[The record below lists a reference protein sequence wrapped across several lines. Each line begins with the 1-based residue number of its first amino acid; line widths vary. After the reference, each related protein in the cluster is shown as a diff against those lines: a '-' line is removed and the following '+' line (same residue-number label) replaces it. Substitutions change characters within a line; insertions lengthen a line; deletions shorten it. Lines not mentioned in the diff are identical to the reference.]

1 MHLKGLNSCGAGF
14 SLIELVSVMVILA
27 TIAALAAPRFVHHDA
42 TVPAQADQLGRII
55 RHAQSLAMSQG
66 RPLTVDV
73 QSATSYVIT
82 DGATPTPSTIRDP
95 SGQLQAFSLQN
106 GVTLSG
112 VDLEFDSLGRPI
124 SGSNLVTN
132 TLNWT
137 LNGGSN
143 TATVSVQA
151 VTGFVSVTP

>member
-55 RHAQSLAMSQG
+55 RHAQALAMSQG

-73 QSATSYVIT
+73 QSATSYAIT

-112 VDLEFDSLGRPI
+112 ADLEFDSLGRPI

>member
-1 MHLKGLNSCGAGF
+1 MHSKGLNSCGAGF

-27 TIAALAAPRFVHHDA
+27 AISALAAPRFVHHDA

-55 RHAQSLAMSQG
+55 RHAQALAMSQG

-112 VDLEFDSLGRPI
+112 ADLEFDSLGRPI

>member
-1 MHLKGLNSCGAGF
+1 MDLKGLNSCGAGF

-55 RHAQSLAMSQG
+55 RHAQALAMSQG

-73 QSATSYVIT
+73 QSSTSYVIT

-112 VDLEFDSLGRPI
+112 ADLEFDSLGRPI

>member
-42 TVPAQADQLGRII
+42 TVPAQADQLGRIV
-55 RHAQSLAMSQG
+55 RHAQALAMSQG

-112 VDLEFDSLGRPI
+112 ADLEFDSLGRPI

>member
-1 MHLKGLNSCGAGF
+1 MHSKGLNGRSAGF

-27 TIAALAAPRFVHHDA
+27 TLAALAAPRFVHHDA

-55 RHAQSLAMSQG
+55 RHAQALAMSQS
-66 RPLTVDV
+66 RPLTVDA
-73 QSATSYVIT
+73 QSATSYAIT

-112 VDLEFDSLGRPI
+112 ADLEFDSLGRPI
-124 SGSNLVTN
+124 SGSNLVT
-132 TLNWT
+132 TIQNWT
-137 LNGGSN
+137 LSGSSN
-143 TATVSVQA
+143 AATVNVQA
-151 VTGFVSVTP
+151 VTGFVSVSP

>member
-42 TVPAQADQLGRII
+42 TVPAQADQLGRIV
-55 RHAQSLAMSQG
+55 RHAQALAMSQG

-73 QSATSYVIT
+73 QSATSYAIT

-112 VDLEFDSLGRPI
+112 ADLEFDSLGRPI

>member
-1 MHLKGLNSCGAGF
+1 MQSKGLIDRSAGF

-27 TIAALAAPRFVHHDA
+27 TLATLAAPGFVHHDA

-55 RHAQSLAMSQG
+55 RHAQALAMSQG

-73 QSATSYVIT
+73 QSATGYVIT

-95 SGQLQAFSLQN
+95 SGQLQAFSLQH

-112 VDLEFDSLGRPI
+112 ADLEFDSLGRPI
-124 SGSNLVTN
+124 SGGNLVT
-132 TLNWT
+132 TTQNWT

-143 TATVSVQA
+143 AATVSVQA
-151 VTGFVSVTP
+151 VSGFVSVTP

>member
-1 MHLKGLNSCGAGF
+1 MHSKGMNIHSRGF

-27 TIAALAAPRFVHHDA
+27 AISALAAPRFVHHDA

-55 RHAQSLAMSQG
+55 RHAQALAMSQG

-95 SGQLQAFSLQN
+95 SGQLQTFSLQN

-112 VDLEFDSLGRPI
+112 ADLEFDSLGRPI
-124 SGSNLVTN
+124 SGSNLVT
-132 TLNWT
+132 TSQNWT
-137 LNGGSN
+137 LYGGSN

-151 VTGFVSVTP
+151 VTGFVTVTP

>member
-1 MHLKGLNSCGAGF
+1 MCAKGIKGLSTGF

-27 TIAALAAPRFVHHDA
+27 TIAAFAAPRFVHHDA
-42 TVPAQADQLGRII
+42 TVPAQADQLGRTI
-55 RHAQSLAMSQG
+55 RHAQALAMSQG

-73 QSATSYVIT
+73 QSATSYVIS
-82 DGATPTPSTIRDP
+82 DGATPTASILRDP

-112 VDLEFDSLGRPI
+112 PNLEFDSLGRPI
-124 SGSNLVTN
+124 NGSNLVT
-132 TLNWT
+132 TSQNWT
-137 LNGGSN
+137 LSGSSN
-143 TATVSVQA
+143 TAIVSVQA

>member
-1 MHLKGLNSCGAGF
+1 MDSKGMNTFGGGF

-27 TIAALAAPRFVHHDA
+27 AISALAAPRFVHHDA
-42 TVPAQADQLGRII
+42 TVPAQADQFGRII
-55 RHAQSLAMSQG
+55 RHAQALAMSQG

-73 QSATSYVIT
+73 QSASSYVIT
-82 DGATPTPSTIRDP
+82 DGATTPSTIRGP

-112 VDLEFDSLGRPI
+112 AVLEFDSLGRPI
-124 SGSNLVTN
+124 NGSNLVT
-132 TLNWT
+132 TIQNWT
-137 LNGGSN
+137 LSGGSN
-143 TATVSVQA
+143 TATVSVQP

>member
-55 RHAQSLAMSQG
+55 RHAQALAMSQG
-66 RPLTVDV
+66 RPLTIDV

-95 SGQLQAFSLQN
+95 GGQLQAFSLQN

>member
-55 RHAQSLAMSQG
+55 RHAQALAMSQG

-73 QSATSYVIT
+73 QSATSYVIN

-112 VDLEFDSLGRPI
+112 ADLEFDSLGRPI

>member
-1 MHLKGLNSCGAGF
+1 
-14 SLIELVSVMVILA
+14 
-27 TIAALAAPRFVHHDA
+27 
-42 TVPAQADQLGRII
+42 
-55 RHAQSLAMSQG
+55 MSQG

-112 VDLEFDSLGRPI
+112 ADLEFDSLGRPI
-124 SGSNLVTN
+124 SGSNLVTT

>member
-1 MHLKGLNSCGAGF
+1 MNTFGGGF

-27 TIAALAAPRFVHHDA
+27 AISALAAPRFVHHDA

-55 RHAQSLAMSQG
+55 RHAQALAMSQS

-73 QSATSYVIT
+73 QSATSYAIT

-112 VDLEFDSLGRPI
+112 ADLEFDSLGRPI
-124 SGSNLVTN
+124 SGSNLVT
-132 TLNWT
+132 TIQNWT
-137 LNGGSN
+137 LSGSSN
-143 TATVSVQA
+143 AATVNVQA
-151 VTGFVSVTP
+151 VTGFVSVSP

>member
-14 SLIELVSVMVILA
+14 SLIELVSVIVILA

-55 RHAQSLAMSQG
+55 RHAQALAMSQG

-112 VDLEFDSLGRPI
+112 ADLEFDSLGRPI

-132 TLNWT
+132 SLNWT

>member
-1 MHLKGLNSCGAGF
+1 MHSKGLNGRSAGF

-27 TIAALAAPRFVHHDA
+27 TLAALAAPRFVHHDA

-55 RHAQSLAMSQG
+55 RHAQALAMSQS

-73 QSATSYVIT
+73 QSATSYAIT

-112 VDLEFDSLGRPI
+112 ADLEFDSLGRPI
-124 SGSNLVTN
+124 SGSNLVT
-132 TLNWT
+132 TIQNWT
-137 LNGGSN
+137 LSGSSN
-143 TATVSVQA
+143 AATVNVQA
-151 VTGFVSVTP
+151 VTGFVSVSP

>member
-1 MHLKGLNSCGAGF
+1 MHSKGLKPCGAGF

-55 RHAQSLAMSQG
+55 RHAQALAMSQG
-66 RPLTVDV
+66 RPLTVDL

-106 GVTLSG
+106 GVTLTG
-112 VDLEFDSLGRPI
+112 ADLEFDSLGRPI
-124 SGSNLVTN
+124 SGSNLVT
-132 TLNWT
+132 TTQNWT
-137 LNGGSN
+137 LSGGSN
-143 TATVSVQA
+143 AATVSVQA

>member
-1 MHLKGLNSCGAGF
+1 MHSKGLNGRSAGF

-27 TIAALAAPRFVHHDA
+27 TLAALAAPRFVHHDA

-55 RHAQSLAMSQG
+55 RHAQALAMSQS

-73 QSATSYVIT
+73 QSATSYAIT

-95 SGQLQAFSLQN
+95 SGQLQTFSLQN

-112 VDLEFDSLGRPI
+112 ADLEFDSLGRPI
-124 SGSNLVTN
+124 SGSNLVT
-132 TLNWT
+132 TIQNWT
-137 LNGGSN
+137 LSGSSN
-143 TATVSVQA
+143 AATVSVQA
-151 VTGFVSVTP
+151 VTGFVSVSP

>member
-1 MHLKGLNSCGAGF
+1 MHSKGLNGRSAGF

-27 TIAALAAPRFVHHDA
+27 TLAALAAPRFVHHDA

-55 RHAQSLAMSQG
+55 RHAQALSMSQS

-73 QSATSYVIT
+73 QSATSYAIT

-112 VDLEFDSLGRPI
+112 ADLEFDSLGRPI
-124 SGSNLVTN
+124 SGSNLVT
-132 TLNWT
+132 TIQNWT
-137 LNGGSN
+137 LSGSSN
-143 TATVSVQA
+143 AATVNVQA
-151 VTGFVSVTP
+151 VTGFVSVSP

>member
-1 MHLKGLNSCGAGF
+1 MHSKGLNGRSAGF
-14 SLIELVSVMVILA
+14 SLFELVSVMVILA
-27 TIAALAAPRFVHHDA
+27 TLAALAAPRFVHHDA

-55 RHAQSLAMSQG
+55 RHAQALAMSQS

-73 QSATSYVIT
+73 QSATSYAIT

-124 SGSNLVTN
+124 SGSNLVT
-132 TLNWT
+132 TIQNWT
-137 LNGGSN
+137 LNGSSN
-143 TATVSVQA
+143 AATVSVQA